1 MEENRITKSLRQ
13 FAKGSFKGASVL
25 VLVLGVLIVVSFVLG
40 LPMILVWS
48 LILLGFP
55 VKFGVGSYVGSLMM
69 MAFLNISTYHKKGK
83 ERTEG

>member
-13 FAKGSFKGASVL
+13 FAQGSFRGASVL
-25 VLVLGVLIVVSFVLG
+25 VLVTGVLLVASLVLC

-55 VKFGVGSYVGSLMM
+55 VKFGIGSYVGALMM
-69 MAFLNISTYHKKGK
+69 MAFLNISTHHRKSKKK
-83 ERTEG
+83 IEN